1 MGISFNSNLS
11 KNQLNSQAECE
22 NILLI
27 VLASK
32 NAKQVDEARKR
43 TFNIV
48 KSRRIFHGF
57 VKNINDNVWSI

>member
-11 KNQLNSQAECE
+11 KNQLNSRAECE

-32 NAKQVDEARKR
+32 NAKQVDEGQKHKR
-43 TFNIV
+43 LIL
-48 KSRRIFHGF
+48 S
-57 VKNINDNVWSI
+57 